1 MHIWPVSPNS
11 SEYAC
16 VSPIP
21 PSPPV
26 GHQCNWYGPGGPPH
40 NRAPR
45 RGGEGSK
52 QGPPPLEGPS
62 LLLGSC
68 VLFRICSQW
77 RAGGCIFGASSG
89 SVVLESGRPWLGIE
103 RPILA
108 PFQMARITSLD
119 LSRRIAPTAGNKQ
132 RRWRLSFMFISVHYA
147 YWTRVPQLVEIC
159 SHLAHFTLSICGT
172 PIQLV
177 GARLPCYVCFA
188 FVRCEPNVVGPPGP
202 TRLRWHFVRQKWT
215 KPINGVHNTR
225 AETFG
230 CSKRIRPPFL
240 IGSSLR
246 EGKGPEKAPPR

>member
-1 MHIWPVSPNS
+1 MVAFAASVHLIALCTFGPCPPIRQNMPASRPSRLLHLWGTNAIGMGPVAPL
-11 SEYAC
+11 
-16 VSPIP
+16 II
-21 PSPPV
+21 
-26 GHQCNWYGPGGPPH
+26 GPLEG
-40 NRAPR
+40 
-45 RGGEGSK
+45 GGEGSK

-202 TRLRWHFVRQKWT
+202 TRLRWHRVRQK
-215 KPINGVHNTR
+215 
-225 AETFG
+225 
-230 CSKRIRPPFL
+230 
-240 IGSSLR
+240 
-246 EGKGPEKAPPR
+246 